1 MSVVTEE
8 QWARMPWHARQR
20 HLAQLTAAYR
30 ALTRSTLDALA
41 DQRTTLTWMGRDDT
55 PEHHR
60 ARYAALYPDP
70 EAVKADRRHE
80 LAATD
85 HRGRPDRKRKP

>member
-1 MSVVTEE
+1 MTLTED
-8 QWARMPWHARQR
+8 QWAHMPWHARQR
-20 HLAQLTAAYR
+20 HLADLTHAWR
-30 ALTRSTLDALA
+30 TLTRNTLDALA

-70 EAVKADRRHE
+70 PTVKAERRHE
-80 LAATD
+80 LANAD
-85 HRGRPDRKRKP
+85 RRGRPNR